1 LIPHR
6 FALAISLLRTMS
18 DAQNLTS
25 AMRYEE
31 THMETTFKPTDDI
44 LKQLVTARREE
55 VMRLQKSQSDHIKD
69 LETRGRAQVAAL
81 HKALPKDLVT
91 VLNRLDK
98 THDEASVATKSRI
111 ESLKS
116 KFSASASSPEN
127 ETALHPGLAGGQ
139 LVAPNSLGWFTPYY
153 GTLHWSDGN
162 VVWQGYNPGSIDLWI
177 ASNGGGSGIF
187 GTGASSG
194 TLVMDWWFTYN
205 APQNR
210 NYGHTIWVPFHGFYI
225 LYSDDGFWD
234 SKEAHARI
242 DLSAVGYQYN
252 YKAPGSTNVF
262 DMDSQNIN
270 VNDRFDGWRTMYY
283 SDLLGADRAYLRV
296 SASFYTYAR
305 GGGSTAQLNF
315 SDGNANYI
323 GVPWVY
329 VD

>member
-1 LIPHR
+1 
-6 FALAISLLRTMS
+6 
-18 DAQNLTS
+18 
-25 AMRYEE
+25 
-31 THMETTFKPTDDI
+31 MESKGQERI
-44 LKQLVTARREE
+44 AELK
-55 VMRLQKSQSDHIKD
+55 
-69 LETRGRAQVAAL
+69 
-81 HKALPKDLVT
+81 KALPKEIVAAMKS
-91 VLNRLDK
+91 LDRM
-98 THDEASVATKSRI
+98 HDEATVATKSLT
-111 ESLKS
+111 EDLKS
-116 KFSASASSPEN
+116 KLVSSTPSPEN
-127 ETALHPGLAGGQ
+127 ETAFHPGLAGGH
-139 LVAPNSLGWFTPYY
+139 LVAPSSLGWFTPYY

-162 VVWQGYNPGSIDLWI
+162 VVWQGYNPGNIDLWDVC
-177 ASNGGGSGIF
+177 NGSGSGIF
-187 GTGASSG
+187 GTGSCSG
-194 TLVMDWWFTYN
+194 TLVMDWWFTYG

-252 YKAPGSTNVF
+252 YKGTGSTNVF
-262 DMDSQNIN
+262 DLDSQNIN

-296 SASFYTYAR
+296 SASFYVYAR